1 MPKISHVV
9 VTFLAHRGCSR
20 VPVLGYNSGRNRLKG
35 TPMIRELI
43 HDDAI
48 LSTPCEPATAED
60 APVIQDV
67 LDTLVSLSDA
77 GCLAAN
83 QIGVTKAICAVEGDD
98 GKPFVMLNPKLVFG
112 LGPQRVQ
119 ESCLTREGVVNVKR
133 HIKIKVDF
141 DELVDGE
148 LRHRRREYAGFTA
161 QMIQHMIDHCNGK
174 LV

>member
-1 MPKISHVV
+1 
-9 VTFLAHRGCSR
+9 
-20 VPVLGYNSGRNRLKG
+20 
-35 TPMIRELI
+35 MIRELI

-67 LDTLVSLSDA
+67 LDTLASLSDA

-98 GKPFVMLNPKLVFG
+98 GKPFVM
-112 LGPQRVQ
+112 Q
-119 ESCLTREGVVNVKR
+119 ESGLTREGVVNVKR